1 MQIANEAGGPNV
13 KPSSKWTRLCAL
25 VKELFISKTV
35 EIDRMKKTLE
45 LNLLAGSSIWSDEQS
60 LQKRLVKINT
70 SLVYRQDK
78 YNLLREETEGYSKL
92 LTVLTDLPPPPEDPS
107 LHMKHIFAVIG
118 MPHLLKHANTP
129 HSFLSIETF
138 IFIVRIGLIAYDF
151 VFCCCWCCI
160 MMHRVL

>member
-1 MQIANEAGGPNV
+1 MALFQIANEAGTANV
-13 KPSSKWTRLCAL
+13 KPSIKWTRLCAL

-45 LNLLAGSSIWSDEQS
+45 LNLLAGSGIWSDEQT

-92 LTVLTDLPPPPEDPS
+92 LTVLADLPPPPEDPS
-107 LHMKHIFAVIG
+107 LHVKHVFSVIG
-118 MPHLLKHANTP
+118 KALQ
-129 HSFLSIETF
+129 S
-138 IFIVRIGLIAYDF
+138 RQ
-151 VFCCCWCCI
+151 
-160 MMHRVL
+160 